1 MRVIPSSD
9 KAEYQGPR
17 IPKLT
22 AKEHAALA
30 AIEASKARYIPL
42 VCEHYTT
49 LETDLQY
56 STWRPRKGL
65 SFCETCNVWV
75 KTGRRRAPV
84 EIPIDPLF

>member
-1 MRVIPSSD
+1 MRVIPSSQ

-30 AIEASKARYIPL
+30 AIEATKARYIPL

-56 STWRPRKGL
+56 SAWRPKKGL
-65 SFCETCNVWV
+65 SFCETCNAWV
-75 KTGRRRAPV
+75 KSGRRRAPV
-84 EIPIDPLF
+84 QTPMDPLF